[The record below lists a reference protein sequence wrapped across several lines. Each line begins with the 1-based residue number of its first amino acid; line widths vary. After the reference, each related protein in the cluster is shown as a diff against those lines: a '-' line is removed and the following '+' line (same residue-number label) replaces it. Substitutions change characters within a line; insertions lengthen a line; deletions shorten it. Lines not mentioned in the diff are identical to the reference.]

1 MKKLNNTSKVKYDL
15 LPSEEIKNYMEQGM
29 KKSKILNDFNQALHE
44 GKVNFIHDE
53 VYCYTINNAHV
64 VFIYEND
71 NIYIEEYINL
81 LNN

>member
-1 MKKLNNTSKVKYDL
+1 MKKLNNTNKVKYDL
-15 LPSEEIKNYMEQGM
+15 LPSEDIKDYMRKGM
-29 KKSKILNDFNQALHE
+29 KKSKILNDFNQAIKKE
-44 GKVNFIHDE
+44 KNNFIHDE
-53 VYCYTINNAHV
+53 VYCYTINNTHV

>member
-1 MKKLNNTSKVKYDL
+1 MKKLNNTNKVNYSL
-15 LPSEEIKNYMEQGM
+15 LYEETIMDYVKQGM
-29 KKSKILNDFNQALHE
+29 KKSKILNDFNQALQE

-53 VYCYTINNAHV
+53 VYCYTINNTHV

>member
-1 MKKLNNTSKVKYDL
+1 MKKLNNTNKVKYDL
-15 LPSEEIKNYMEQGM
+15 LYEETLKDYIKQGM
-29 KKSKILNDFNQALHE
+29 KKSKILNDFNQALKE
-44 GKVNFIHDE
+44 EKVNFIHDE
-53 VYCYTINNAHV
+53 VYCYTINNSHV

>member
-1 MKKLNNTSKVKYDL
+1 MKKLNNTNKVNYSL
-15 LPSEEIKNYMEQGM
+15 LYEETIRDYMKQGM
-29 KKSKILNDFNQALHE
+29 KKSKILNDFNQALKE
-44 GKVNFIHDE
+44 GKVNFIHDD

>member
-1 MKKLNNTSKVKYDL
+1 MKKLNNTNKVNYGL
-15 LPSEEIKNYMEQGM
+15 LYEETIKDYMKQGM
-29 KKSKILNDFNQALHE
+29 KKSKILNDFNQALQE
-44 GKVNFIHDE
+44 NKINFIHDE
-53 VYCYTINNAHV
+53 VYCYTINNTHV

>member
-1 MKKLNNTSKVKYDL
+1 MKKLNNTNKVKYDL
-15 LPSEEIKNYMEQGM
+15 LYEETLKDYIKQGM
-29 KKSKILNDFNQALHE
+29 KKSKILNDFNQALKE
-44 GKVNFIHDE
+44 EKINFIHDQ
-53 VYCYTINNAHV
+53 VYCYTINNTHV

>member
-1 MKKLNNTSKVKYDL
+1 MKKLNNTNKVNYSL
-15 LPSEEIKNYMEQGM
+15 LYEETIMNYVKQGM
-29 KKSKILNDFNQALHE
+29 KKSKILNDFNQALKE
-44 GKVNFIHDE
+44 GKVNFIHDD
-53 VYCYTINNAHV
+53 VYCYTINNTHV

>member
-1 MKKLNNTSKVKYDL
+1 MKKLNNTNMVKYDL
-15 LPSEEIKNYMEQGM
+15 LPSEEIKNYIKQGM
-29 KKSKILNDFNQALHE
+29 KKSKILNDFNQALLE
-44 GKVNFIHDE
+44 GKVNFIHDD

>member
-1 MKKLNNTSKVKYDL
+1 MKKLNNTNKVNYGLLYEETIRKYMN
-15 LPSEEIKNYMEQGM
+15 EGM
-29 KKSKILNDFNQALHE
+29 KKSKILNDFNQALQE
-44 GKVNFIHDE
+44 NKVNFIHDD

>member
-1 MKKLNNTSKVKYDL
+1 MKKLNNTNKVKYDL
-15 LPSEEIKNYMEQGM
+15 LYEETIREYMNEGM
-29 KKSKILNDFNQALHE
+29 TKAKILNDFNQALE
-44 GKVNFIHDE
+44 ENKINFIHDD

-71 NIYIEEYINL
+71 NVYIEEYINL

>member
-1 MKKLNNTSKVKYDL
+1 MKKLNNTNKVKYDL
-15 LPSEEIKNYMEQGM
+15 LPMEDIKDYMKQGM
-29 KKSKILNDFNQALHE
+29 KKSKILNDFNQALKE
-44 GKVNFIHDE
+44 EKINFIHDE
-53 VYCYTINNAHV
+53 VYCYTINNTHV

>member
-15 LPSEEIKNYMEQGM
+15 LYGETIREYMNEGM
-29 KKSKILNDFNQALHE
+29 TKAKILNDFNQALQE
-44 GKVNFIHDE
+44 NKINFIHDE
-53 VYCYTINNAHV
+53 VYCYTINNSHV

>member
-1 MKKLNNTSKVKYDL
+1 MKKLNNTNKVKYDL
-15 LPSEEIKNYMEQGM
+15 LYEETLKDYIKKGM
-29 KKSKILNDFNQALHE
+29 TKAKILNDFNQALKE
-44 GKVNFIHDE
+44 EKVNFIHDE
-53 VYCYTINNAHV
+53 VYCYTINNTHV

>member
-1 MKKLNNTSKVKYDL
+1 MKKLNNTNKVKYDL
-15 LPSEEIKNYMEQGM
+15 LPMEDIKDYMRKGM
-29 KKSKILNDFNQALHE
+29 KKSKILNDFNQALE
-44 GKVNFIHDE
+44 ENKVNFIHDE
-53 VYCYTINNAHV
+53 VYCYTINNVHV

>member
-1 MKKLNNTSKVKYDL
+1 MKKLNNTNKVKYDL
-15 LPSEEIKNYMEQGM
+15 LPMEDIKDYMKQGM
-29 KKSKILNDFNQALHE
+29 KKSKILNDFNQALQE
-44 GKVNFIHDE
+44 NKVNFIHDE
-53 VYCYTINNAHV
+53 VYCYTINNSHV

>member
-1 MKKLNNTSKVKYDL
+1 MKKLNNTNKVNYDL
-15 LPSEEIKNYMEQGM
+15 LPSEEIKNYIKQGM
-29 KKSKILNDFNQALHE
+29 KKSKILNDFNQALLE
-44 GKVNFIHDE
+44 GKVNFIHDD

>member
-1 MKKLNNTSKVKYDL
+1 MKKLNNTNKVNYSL
-15 LPSEEIKNYMEQGM
+15 LYEETIRDYIKQGM
-29 KKSKILNDFNQALHE
+29 KKSKILNDFNQALQE
-44 GKVNFIHDE
+44 GKVNFIHDD

>member
-1 MKKLNNTSKVKYDL
+1 MKKLNNTNKVKYDL
-15 LPSEEIKNYMEQGM
+15 LYEETLKDYIKQGL
-29 KKSKILNDFNQALHE
+29 KKSKMLNDFNQALKE
-44 GKVNFIHDE
+44 EKINFIHDQ
-53 VYCYTINNAHV
+53 VYCYTINNTHV

>member
-1 MKKLNNTSKVKYDL
+1 MKKLNNTNKVKYDL
-15 LPSEEIKNYMEQGM
+15 LYEETLKDYIKQGM
-29 KKSKILNDFNQALHE
+29 KKSKILNDFNQALKE
-44 GKVNFIHDE
+44 EKVNFIYDE
-53 VYCYTINNAHV
+53 VYSYTINNTHV

>member
-1 MKKLNNTSKVKYDL
+1 MKKLNNTNKVNYGL
-15 LPSEEIKNYMEQGM
+15 LFDETIREYVNKGM
-29 KKSKILNDFNQALHE
+29 TKAKILNDFNQALQE
-44 GKVNFIHDE
+44 NKINFIHDE
-53 VYCYTINNAHV
+53 VYSYTMNNTHV

>member
-1 MKKLNNTSKVKYDL
+1 MKKLNNTNKVNYSL
-15 LPSEEIKNYMEQGM
+15 LYEETIRDFIKQGM
-29 KKSKILNDFNQALHE
+29 KKSKILNDFNQALQE
-44 GKVNFIHDE
+44 GKINFIHDD
-53 VYCYTINNAHV
+53 VYCYTINNVHV

>member
-1 MKKLNNTSKVKYDL
+1 MKKLNNTNKVKYDL
-15 LPSEEIKNYMEQGM
+15 LPSEEIRNYMKQGM
-29 KKSKILNDFNQALHE
+29 KKAKILNDFNQALE
-44 GKVNFIHDE
+44 KGKVNFIHDQ

>member
-1 MKKLNNTSKVKYDL
+1 MKKLNNTNKVKYDL
-15 LPSEEIKNYMEQGM
+15 LYEETLKDYIKQGL
-29 KKSKILNDFNQALHE
+29 KKSKILNDFNQALE
-44 GKVNFIHDE
+44 KGKVNFIHDQ
-53 VYCYTINNAHV
+53 VYCYTINNTHV